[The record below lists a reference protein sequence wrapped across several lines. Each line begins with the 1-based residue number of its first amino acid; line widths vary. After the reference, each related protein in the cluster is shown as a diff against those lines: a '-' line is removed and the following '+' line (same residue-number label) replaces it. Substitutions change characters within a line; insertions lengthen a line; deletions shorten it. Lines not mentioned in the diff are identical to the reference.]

1 MKQSILLLL
10 AFFCFLACKKKQ
22 ETTSPKEEKITES
35 VYASGIIKSK
45 NQYQVFSAVNGIVK
59 EIFVTEGDI
68 VKKGDPLYQ
77 LSNVAAT
84 LNAENAQINADYNSV
99 ESNTDKLNEAKI
111 EIANA
116 KAKMENDASLV
127 EKQRNLWSLGI
138 GTKNELDMRELTY
151 TNSTNLYNSS
161 KLHFKQ
167 IEKQLQLQEK
177 QTQKLSAITLSNKT
191 DFTVKSEFDGK
202 IYSVIKKKG
211 EMVNAQNSIALIGD
225 ATGFY
230 LELQVDE
237 YDIARVKKGQTIL
250 LSMDS
255 YKNQVF
261 EAVLDKINPAM
272 NSQSKSFTIDA
283 NFIKPP
289 SALYPNLTTEANIII
304 KVKEKAITI
313 PRSYLVNNEFVLL
326 SNKEKR
332 KVVIGLM
339 DYEKVE
345 IISGIKL
352 SDVIIKPAQ

>member
-1 MKQSILLLL
+1 MKQLIAIPFLF
-10 AFFCFLACKKKQ
+10 AIFFGCKKKEESTKPTQ
-22 ETTSPKEEKITES
+22 EKIIES
-35 VYASGIIKSK
+35 VYASGIVKSK

-99 ESNTDKLNEAKI
+99 ASNTDKLNEARI

-116 KAKMENDASLV
+116 KAKMDNDASLV

-138 GTKNELDMRELTY
+138 GTKNELDLRELTY
-151 TNSTNLYNSS
+151 TNSTNLYNAS
-161 KLHFKQ
+161 KLRFKQ

-177 QTQKLSAITLSNKT
+177 QTQKLLAITQSNKT

-202 IYSVIKKKG
+202 VYSVIKKKG
-211 EMVNAQNSIALIGD
+211 EMVSIQNPVALIGD

-230 LELQVDE
+230 LELQIDE
-237 YDIARVKKGQTIL
+237 YDIARVKKGQSII

-272 NSQSKSFTIDA
+272 NAQSKSFTIDA
-283 NFIKPP
+283 NFVKPP
-289 SALYPNLTTEANIII
+289 PSLYPNLTTEANIII
-304 KVKEKAITI
+304 KIKEKAITI
-313 PRSYLVNNEFVLL
+313 PRSYLLNNEFVILA
-326 SNKEKR
+326 NKEKR
-332 KVVIGLM
+332 KVIIGLM

-352 SDVIIKPAQ
+352 TDVILKPAQ

>member
-1 MKQSILLLL
+1 MKQLIAITLVL
-10 AFFCFLACKKKQ
+10 AVFFGCKKKEESTKPTQ
-22 ETTSPKEEKITES
+22 EKITES

-99 ESNTDKLNEAKI
+99 ASNVDKLNEAKI

-116 KAKMENDASLV
+116 KAKMDNDASLV

-138 GTKNELDMRELTY
+138 GTKNELDMRELAY
-151 TNSTNLYNSS
+151 TNSSNMYNAS
-161 KLHFKQ
+161 KLRYKQ

-177 QTQKLSAITLSNKT
+177 QTQKLLAITQSNKT
-191 DFTVKSEFDGK
+191 DFTVRSEFEGK
-202 IYSVIKKKG
+202 VYSLIKKKG
-211 EMVNAQNSIALIGD
+211 EMVNTQNPIALVGD
-225 ATGFY
+225 ANGFY

-272 NSQSKSFTIDA
+272 NTQSKSFTIDA
-283 NFIKPP
+283 NFVKPP
-289 SALYPNLTTEANIII
+289 PALYPNLTTEANIVI
-304 KVKEKAITI
+304 KVKEKALTI
-313 PRSYLVNNEFVLL
+313 PRNYLLNNEYVLL
-326 SNKEKR
+326 ANKEKR

-345 IISGIKL
+345 IISGL
-352 SDVIIKPAQ
+352 QSTDVILKPAQ